1 MPITLEEA
9 EFLTAI
15 GDFSDVILLIEE
27 ASHNKLWSVNL
38 ILRSGLRL
46 SPAGY
51 QVLMGLTLQEM
62 YTILLP
68 FFKLVVY
75 IILSISHF
83 YYL

>member
-27 ASHNKLWSVNL
+27 ASHNKL
-38 ILRSGLRL
+38 LRSGLRL